1 MDYNLMINPKKSK
14 SKYLKQSKAFDFYVF
29 SHITANNASI
39 DCIKLMDI

>member
-14 SKYLKQSKAFDFYVF
+14 SKYLKQSKALDLYVF
-29 SHITANNASI
+29 THITAKNASI